1 MKNKSGSNEKL
12 ALLAFEFWC
21 SLGDEE
27 VGRYKNEYA
36 YNLNVLTGSAA
47 NSQVKPHRK
56 YFTAFYTQL
65 IEIILLFI
73 SQADEDEEDSDTWTL
88 SKAASYVLH
97 VLVQVIDSEMIEKI
111 LLYIQTGLPSEEV
124 KMKNICLLLF
134 AGCCDT
140 LPHRNRMHDYISKH
154 LNKVLKFLFHESLII
169 RKAASLLMTKITKY
183 YGKSGLF
190 DYEVL
195 NSTVPLLINAL
206 PSPNKIAINVL
217 QSLINLTKAVGDL
230 ETNKS
235 SNLMSPFFE
244 KIFAELVTLAYREGA
259 YNKDENLTM
268 YCFLLI
274 NELIEYSSHDKQE
287 KLSEILIY
295 FLTQFEATLSSAIN
309 NTVNIMAAPGSSDVV
324 LQLQSYYCT
333 IFRAVFKKLIKK
345 INAEMGGKIFTLLEG
360 SFKLRQGVY
369 DEAVLAI
376 GTLASNMGEPFSEI
390 MARFQE
396 FLLYALQRHNE
407 SSLCKSAIITLGH
420 IVRAI
425 KGNFSNFADKYI
437 PVLLEILTH
446 EDVSRNNKTIAITT
460 LGEICMTINE
470 GFLNYLNPVME
481 VFFSAATLAATTA
494 DSDDEDT
501 EEYLKDLR
509 FELIEAFTCISF
521 GLDDCGKKDLFAR
534 YVPHIFS
541 FFNSILGD
549 AYSQRQVREFLNF

>member
-1 MKNKSGSNEKL
+1 VN
-12 ALLAFEFWC
+12 
-21 SLGDEE
+21 
-27 VGRYKNEYA
+27 RYKNEYA
-36 YNLNVLTGSAA
+36 FNLNVLSGQQA
-47 NSQVKPHRK
+47 NTQLKPHRK

-73 SQADEDEEDSDTWTL
+73 SPTEEEEEEDSDTWTM
-88 SKAASYVLH
+88 SKASAYVLH
-97 VLVQVIDSEMIEKI
+97 VLVQVIDSEMMEKI
-111 LLYIQTGLPSEEV
+111 LLYIQTGLPSEEI

-140 LPHRNRMHDYISKH
+140 LPHRNRMHDYIGKH
-154 LNKVLKFLFHESLII
+154 LTKVLKFLFYDSLTI
-169 RKAASLLMTKITKY
+169 RKSASLLLTKITKY

-190 DYEVL
+190 DSDVL
-195 NSTVPLLINAL
+195 GQAVPMMINAL
-206 PSPNKIAINVL
+206 PSPNKIAINVI

-230 ETNKS
+230 DTNKS
-235 SNLMSPFFE
+235 SNLMSPYFE
-244 KIFAELVTLAYREGA
+244 NIFKELVVLAYREGA

-295 FLTQFEATLSSAIN
+295 FLTQFESTLN
-309 NTVNIMAAPGSSDVV
+309 NSISNLVNVMAVAGSSDVV

-333 IFRAVFKKLIKK
+333 IFRAVFKKLLKK
-345 INAEMGGKIFTLLEG
+345 INSDMGGKIFTLLDS
-360 SFKLRQGVY
+360 SFKLRQSVY
-369 DEAVLAI
+369 DEALLAV
-376 GTLASNMGEPFSEI
+376 GALASNMGEAFSEI
-390 MARFQE
+390 MPRFQE
-396 FLLYALQRHNE
+396 FLLFALQRHNE
-407 SSLCKSAIITLGH
+407 SSLCKSAIISLGH

-425 KGNFSNFADKYI
+425 KGNFSNYADKYI

-470 GFLNYLNPVME
+470 GFLKYLDPVMQ
-481 VFFSAATLAATTA
+481 VFFSAAGLAAQTA
-494 DSDDEDT
+494 DLDDEDT

-521 GLDDCGKKDLFAR
+521 GLDDCGKKDLFAK
-534 YVPHIFS
+534 YVRDIFG
-541 FFNSILGD
+541 FYNTILGD
-549 AYSQRQVREFLNF
+549 NYSQRLVKTILNFFNN